1 MFQVERLNV
10 VNKTLATLLTEVKEG
25 QIEDRTEMRKI
36 GHEIF
41 ETIVTINE
49 QITLSELSKM
59 GPPEEETNENS

>member
-25 QIEDRTEMRKI
+25 QIEDPAKMRNI

-49 QITLSELSKM
+49 EITLNQMRNEISE
-59 GPPEEETNENS
+59 GQHNEDS

>member
-10 VNKTLATLLTEVKEG
+10 VNKTLETILAEVKEG
-25 QIEDRTEMRKI
+25 KIEDHTEMRKI

-49 QITLSELSKM
+49 QITLNHIKNNESE
-59 GPPEEETNENS
+59 EQHNEDS

>member
-25 QIEDRTEMRKI
+25 QIEDHTEMRKI

-49 QITLSELSKM
+49 QITLNQMRNNESE
-59 GPPEEETNENS
+59 GQHNEDS